1 MLFLEELEGMKKNL
15 VQKRESTLLEIK
27 ITDGIQ
33 KTKDQNFGI
42 STMQE
47 FTKMRVL
54 EFSHFQTGQ
63 NLIFGN
69 ISI

>member
-33 KTKDQNFGI
+33 KIKDQNFGI
-42 STMQE
+42 FTMQE
-47 FTKMRVL
+47 FIKMKAL

>member
-1 MLFLEELEGMKKNL
+1 MLFLVELEGMKKNL

-47 FTKMRVL
+47 FIKMNLL